1 MGRRDH
7 NSRSESPDLGDIFVA
22 GLGSQTSPSDKMN
35 IAVASHQHTRKINLR
50 LLKKI
55 TSALLTELEIEK
67 VEIGICLVAAS
78 EMTRLNE
85 TFLKHKGST
94 DVIAFDY
101 AAKVAQASRLPC
113 SSNKRPSSSRDGCAT
128 FHGEIF
134 ICVDEA
140 VLQAR
145 KFGTSWQSEVVRY
158 IVHGVLHL
166 IGFDDSSADARRRM
180 KRVEGRLLGKLS
192 RRFTLAQLSRPAKLT
207 A

>member
-1 MGRRDH
+1 
-7 NSRSESPDLGDIFVA
+7 
-22 GLGSQTSPSDKMN
+22 MN
-35 IAVASHQHTRKINLR
+35 IAIANRQRTRKINLR

-55 TSALLTELEIEK
+55 TRELLAELELEK
-67 VEIGICLVAAS
+67 EEIGICLVAAL

-85 TFLKHKGST
+85 TFLKHQGST
-94 DVIAFDY
+94 DVITFDY
-101 AAKVAQASRLPC
+101 AETGRAGSPLPAPGAHGVT
-113 SSNKRPSSSRDGCAT
+113 RPT
-128 FHGEIF
+128 IHGEIF

-145 KFGTSWQSEVVRY
+145 KFGTNWQSEVIHY
-158 IVHGVLHL
+158 LVHGVLHL
-166 IGFDDSSADARRRM
+166 IGFDDSSADTRRRM